1 MNEKACIIARKLSLT
16 NAGKLALSLRSV
28 LFVMLYIHNSRNRVK
43 CYVNIINLLCRW
55 IHHGILPNIHK
66 SRGEETS
73 ALVSNNHSFIRIENI
88 ITPPSVDVDIAII
101 SRAAMGLWKGSF
113 RLI

>member
-1 MNEKACIIARKLSLT
+1 MQVDLSW
-16 NAGKLALSLRSV
+16 N
-28 LFVMLYIHNSRNRVK
+28 
-43 CYVNIINLLCRW
+43 
-55 IHHGILPNIHK
+55 LPNIHK